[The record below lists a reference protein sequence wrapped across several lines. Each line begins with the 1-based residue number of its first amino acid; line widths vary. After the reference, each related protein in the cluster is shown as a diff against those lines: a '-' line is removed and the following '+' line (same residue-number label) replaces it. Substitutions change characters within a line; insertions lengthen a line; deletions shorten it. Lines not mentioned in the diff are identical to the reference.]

1 MKIHSCVLCTA
12 LLFTGLFSPAR
23 GEAAMAEARVAD
35 PLDGGEWSFSCGPE
49 YPGAKG
55 SFEIKDGRLLMN
67 ADFRGGGGYVAVQ
80 RKLPVPTEI
89 GKLNFTVKGV
99 AGNVAVRFFDSSGQ
113 THQHFFKVAAKD
125 GEPRSF
131 SVAAKGSPE
140 HHWGGPNDG
149 RFTGPVTGY
158 ALVVHRGDLGAKQ
171 GVVEFSGI
179 SVDTSDPRIYAFSW
193 SVPSPESL
201 FRRPGDET
209 PVAVRVSFRTKRVP
223 GDSGFVYYDYSGG
236 ECLTGNA
243 RYDEAAGLL
252 LAPPPPGRGFY
263 ELAYPEL
270 KIRIGVAV
278 DDAPPAKADEYFAVD
293 GSFSWGGKPGDE
305 AGIRSYLRILKD
317 NGIVWNRDRLSWKG
331 IEPQAEGFD
340 FGGRFGLYRRLAAE
354 EGIKTLDT
362 FHDAPAWSGADPRHR
377 DSVGPHANLY
387 PEDLLAAGRGLAT
400 IVGYWSDTVDALEVW
415 NEPDIGFGNHFPAAY
430 VTAFTKA
437 VSRAFSER
445 GLNRLVVGG
454 VFANTRPNTG
464 FYDTYVRNGLLDDS
478 DVISYHSYADTPA
491 MEQEVAA
498 LRAVE
503 AKYGYRPG
511 IPLWITE
518 CGKPWPRGGYRSSV
532 SGDINSAAEITG
544 KAVELRALGLE
555 RFFAFEYKYYD
566 ERQNNFG
573 MMDDKYTPMRS
584 MAAYGHLARVLAHR
598 GYIGDLKGTE
608 AVRARVFEG
617 SGDLVAVLYCGVGEN
632 RRTSLALPAGL
643 PVLRAAGADG
653 RPFEVRG
660 SQIPLGDGIAYVYL
674 PKTARS
680 RFVDAGTG
688 AMKLYRMAKEYKPVP
703 RAAKPLV
710 LQPVGDISGFLVNTY
725 GFYVRSGEM
734 EFKVKINN
742 FSGEEIVFRPGI
754 ELPEGAKLLAA
765 PEETAVPRRGS
776 AVVGFRI
783 SIDPAETPK
792 QFRTVVLKDRGG
804 MATPIAFS
812 VRPYRVETVK
822 ARPASAMGDDGGW
835 LDFGGQQRWTTWPGG
850 AMSPNIGAKL
860 RVFYTPGELI
870 MQVKVDDPSHHNSHG
885 AEEAWRGDSVQ
896 LTLQQRG
903 ADGMPPAAN
912 PRWNEI
918 TAANCRSGNALFR
931 HIGSP
936 AGLLGASTL
945 DFRHDGAG
953 SFYELRFDA
962 KELGLVLKPGS
973 KIGSA
978 VLVNS
983 DSGRGRDGYLSWGS
997 GIADG
1002 KSDRLFNLIELE

>member
-1 MKIHSCVLCTA
+1 
-12 LLFTGLFSPAR
+12 
-23 GEAAMAEARVAD
+23 
-35 PLDGGEWSFSCGPE
+35 
-49 YPGAKG
+49 
-55 SFEIKDGRLLMN
+55 
-67 ADFRGGGGYVAVQ
+67 
-80 RKLPVPTEI
+80 
-89 GKLNFTVKGV
+89 
-99 AGNVAVRFFDSSGQ
+99 
-113 THQHFFKVAAKD
+113 
-125 GEPRSF
+125 
-131 SVAAKGSPE
+131 
-140 HHWGGPNDG
+140 
-149 RFTGPVTGY
+149 
-158 ALVVHRGDLGAKQ
+158 
-171 GVVEFSGI
+171 
-179 SVDTSDPRIYAFSW
+179 
-193 SVPSPESL
+193 
-201 FRRPGDET
+201 
-209 PVAVRVSFRTKRVP
+209 
-223 GDSGFVYYDYSGG
+223 
-236 ECLTGNA
+236 
-243 RYDEAAGLL
+243 
-252 LAPPPPGRGFY
+252 
-263 ELAYPEL
+263 
-270 KIRIGVAV
+270 
-278 DDAPPAKADEYFAVD
+278 
-293 GSFSWGGKPGDE
+293 
-305 AGIRSYLRILKD
+305 
-317 NGIVWNRDRLSWKG
+317 
-331 IEPQAEGFD
+331 
-340 FGGRFGLYRRLAAE
+340 
-354 EGIKTLDT
+354 
-362 FHDAPAWSGADPRHR
+362 
-377 DSVGPHANLY
+377 
-387 PEDLLAAGRGLAT
+387 
-400 IVGYWSDTVDALEVW
+400 
-415 NEPDIGFGNHFPAAY
+415 
-430 VTAFTKA
+430 
-437 VSRAFSER
+437 
-445 GLNRLVVGG
+445 
-454 VFANTRPNTG
+454 
-464 FYDTYVRNGLLDDS
+464 
-478 DVISYHSYADTPA
+478 

-617 SGDLVAVLYCGVGEN
+617 SGDLVAVLYCGEGEN

-822 ARPASAMGDDGGW
+822 ARPASAMGDEGGW

-936 AGLLGASTL
+936 AGLLGASAL